1 MGKNFS
7 SCQLKL
13 GKVADKIIYGKSK
26 ASDWRNLT
34 TGIEPKIWVAL
45 VYNFFFRVALLR
57 KLSTLGFHKIYE
69 NLMSF
74 NDKTL
79 LFLMWLPT

>member
-13 GKVADKIIYGKSK
+13 GKVVDKIIYGKSK

-34 TGIEPKIWVAL
+34 TDIEPKIWVAL
-45 VYNFFFRVALLR
+45 VYNLFFFQNGCFTEIIDIRF
-57 KLSTLGFHKIYE
+57 S
-69 NLMSF
+69 
-74 NDKTL
+74 
-79 LFLMWLPT
+79 